1 MSQDQ
6 PTLEKSGPIATL
18 TLTNPPANTFTEA
31 GLLALDAHLRDLEN
45 DPDIAALVVTGDGD
59 KFFCAGDDLKM
70 FAEADSA
77 RAREL
82 THALTAALHRLERF
96 HGVTIAAINGYC
108 LGGGLECALACDI
121 RIAES
126 QAQLGLPE
134 TKIGLLPGGGGTQR
148 LPWLV
153 GEGWAKRLIL
163 CGEQIDTET
172 AQRIGLIE
180 QIVDTGQALDVAT
193 ALAEKAG
200 QQGPR
205 AVAVSKRLIDTAQ
218 HATLEVGHARER
230 DGFAGLFET
239 DEPHEGVGAFLDKR
253 QPNWNKR

>member
-1 MSQDQ
+1 MSNDQ
-6 PTLEKSGPIATL
+6 PTLEKSGRVATL
-18 TLTNPPANTFTEA
+18 TLTHPPANTFTEA
-31 GLLALDAHLRDLEN
+31 GLLALDARLREVEA
-45 DPDIAALVVTGDGD
+45 DPNIAALVVTGDGD
-59 KFFCAGDDLKM
+59 KFFCAGDDLNM
-70 FAEADSA
+70 FAEADPA

-82 THALTAALHRLERF
+82 AYVLTAALHRLERF

-121 RIAES
+121 RIAET

-163 CGEQIDTET
+163 CGEQIDAET

-180 QIVDTGQALDVAT
+180 QVVEPGKALDTAL

-205 AVAVSKRLIDTAQ
+205 AVAASKRLIDTAQ
-218 HATLEVGHARER
+218 HGALEVGHARER
-230 DGFAGLFET
+230 DVFAGLFET
-239 DEPHEGVGAFLDKR
+239 DEPHEGVGAFLQKR
-253 QPNWNKR
+253 TPNWNT